1 MSKVLVTGATGYIG
15 SHVVQLLAEMGH
27 EVHGID
33 INFHGEHN
41 NVEKYCSLK
50 LQDILL
56 DMKYRSEYDA
66 VVHLAGRSV
75 VPQSLIDPS
84 DY

>member
-15 SHVVQLLAEMGH
+15 SHVVKLLAEMGH

-50 LQDILL
+50 LQDITW
-56 DMKYRSEYDA
+56 DMK
-66 VVHLAGRSV
+66 
-75 VPQSLIDPS
+75 
-84 DY
+84 